1 VSATAPAPR
10 RAARSVAVM
19 QPYFFP
25 YLGTYQLA
33 QAVDAFVFFDDV
45 AFIKKG
51 YIHRNA
57 LLGPGGPQPF
67 TLPVRDVSQNRTI
80 AEHSYAGDWRPFL
93 ATLQQLYRRAPMF
106 DAVYPLVESV
116 ALDPDENVARKNALS
131 FTRVFAYLGLA
142 RDWAFASRHALPP
155 GLRAQARILALC
167 EREGAGTYV
176 NAAGGRAL
184 YQPEAFAAAG
194 VALRFISNEAPPYPQ
209 GRDSFTPNLSMID
222 LLMHCPPEAVRRQ
235 LEQHRLQA

>member
-1 VSATAPAPR
+1 L
-10 RAARSVAVM
+10 VAVM

-33 QAVDAFVFFDDV
+33 QAVDCFVFFDDV

-57 LLGPGGPQPF
+57 LLGPDGPQPF
-67 TLPVRDVSQNRTI
+67 TLPVREVSQNRTI
-80 AEHSYAGDWRPFL
+80 AEHVYAGEWRPFL
-93 ATLQQLYRRAPMF
+93 ATLRQRYRQAPMF
-106 DAVYPLVESV
+106 EAIYPLVESV

-131 FTRVFAYLGLA
+131 FTRVFEYLGLA
-142 RDWAFASRHALPP
+142 RDWSFASRHALPAE
-155 GLRAQARILALC
+155 LRAQARILALC
-167 EREGAGTYV
+167 GREGAGTYV

-194 VALRFISNEAPPYPQ
+194 IALRFISNEAPPYDQ
-209 GRDSFTPNLSMID
+209 GRDGFTPQLSMID
-222 LLMHCPPEAVRRQ
+222 VLMHCPPEAVRERLLRFR
-235 LEQHRLQA
+235 LEP